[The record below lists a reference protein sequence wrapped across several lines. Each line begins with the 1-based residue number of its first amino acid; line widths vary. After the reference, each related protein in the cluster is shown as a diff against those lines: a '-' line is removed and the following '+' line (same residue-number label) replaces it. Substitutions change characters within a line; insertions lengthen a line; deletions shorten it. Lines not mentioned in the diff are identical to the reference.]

1 MVIERLHPGVQ
12 CRGNLMPAL
21 GPQLQKAV
29 FLRDIGKRAFS
40 SVREV
45 TIQVD
50 GQQFGKV
57 LSRGDFAA
65 ATHQC
70 RHEALTKL
78 PLRGF
83 VITRAHVVQDGV
95 YLIEG
100 FGAQGFWIHD
110 LRHGHGGLKRGKGR
124 LSEFSGCAGSAGA
137 GIVGPEELDPCCI
150 P

>member
-1 MVIERLHPGVQ
+1 
-12 CRGNLMPAL
+12 MPTWIAL
-21 GPQLQKAV
+21 ITSLPTENATARMRAWRSLKASGAAV
-29 FLRDIGKRAFS
+29 LR
-40 SVREV
+40 
-45 TIQVD
+45 
-50 GQQFGKV
+50 
-57 LSRGDFAA
+57 
-65 ATHQC
+65 
-70 RHEALTKL
+70 
-78 PLRGF
+78 
-83 VITRAHVVQDGV
+83 DGV